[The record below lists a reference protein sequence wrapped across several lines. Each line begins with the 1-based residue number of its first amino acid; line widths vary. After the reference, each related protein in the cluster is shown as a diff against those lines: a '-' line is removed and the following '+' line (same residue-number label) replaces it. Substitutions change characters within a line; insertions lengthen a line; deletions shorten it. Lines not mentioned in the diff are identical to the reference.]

1 LLCCHKNPVF
11 SFSGCSFRIEKC
23 KESTGR
29 VVVFKEFNIMNSF
42 TLECSF
48 HGTNAGPNN
57 TLRPLTLKD
66 MINCGSILIQVLENY
81 LPRE

>member
-1 LLCCHKNPVF
+1 LRIIPLLCCHKNPVF

-29 VVVFKEFNIMNSF
+29 VVVFREFSIMNSF

-48 HGTNAGPNN
+48 HGTNNGPG
-57 TLRPLTLKD
+57 TPLRAITVSD
-66 MINCGSILIQVLENY
+66 MVNCGS
-81 LPRE
+81 